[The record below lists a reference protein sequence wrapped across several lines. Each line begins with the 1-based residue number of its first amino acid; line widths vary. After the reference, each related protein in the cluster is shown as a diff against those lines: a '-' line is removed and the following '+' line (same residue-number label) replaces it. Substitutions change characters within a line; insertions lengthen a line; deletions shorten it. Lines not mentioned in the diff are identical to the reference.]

1 MDGRPSRRPVG
12 LPCISA
18 HAHRRTVGVYG
29 AAKCAQQLFSTYR
42 RSYSLV
48 PDQRLSGRR
57 AAVAYPGAGLLLWSP
72 ASERRRGSGVTRARE
87 RNRLKQITF
96 HLDELL
102 ESRGLTLTELA
113 NRVDITL
120 VNLSVL
126 KNNRAKA
133 IRFSTL
139 EALCKELDCQP
150 GDLMTYE

>member
-1 MDGRPSRRPVG
+1 M
-12 LPCISA
+12 
-18 HAHRRTVGVYG
+18 
-29 AAKCAQQLFSTYR
+29 
-42 RSYSLV
+42 
-48 PDQRLSGRR
+48 
-57 AAVAYPGAGLLLWSP
+57 
-72 ASERRRGSGVTRARE
+72 TRAKERE
-87 RNRLKQITF
+87 KTKQVTF

-139 EALCKELDCQP
+139 EALCAVLDCQP
-150 GDLMTYE
+150 GDLMTFE